1 MDYQSSRSSSRQ
13 TSRSSPRQR
22 DASGRLREGSQ
33 YIKMAESERR
43 REVPQGRSGYNR
55 TRDHGVS
62 TKGRSG
68 YN

>member
-1 MDYQSSRSSSRQ
+1 MDYRRSARQSRSSSGQ
-13 TSRSSPRQR
+13 SRYKNTRAMP
-22 DASGRLREGSQ
+22 GEGSG
-33 YIKMAESERR
+33 YAKTLNSERQ

-55 TRDHGVS
+55 TRDYNISS